1 MSNVIFQSAPEVL
14 LSKMLRGS
22 YPFRVHTHMIQMYFQ
37 VSGCMVS
44 GWFSAFPA
52 AFIGVPS
59 GK

>member
-1 MSNVIFQSAPEVL
+1 MIFQSAPEVL